1 MQPSLSLSMDGD
13 SPGLVT
19 PTHSPTPGQLP
30 PRFPVNAYPTM
41 PHHEEPVAIAIETLS
56 VFEEA
61 TQTAAHFLTMPISAI
76 GFCEGEDLV
85 LKAAVGLSHLGFMNP
100 LARTRRLPLADSVVQ
115 AACHQPQCLVLE
127 DAATHELYQTSE
139 LLQAYGIKAFIG
151 LPLCTSAGQTIGLLM
166 VMHTQPQT
174 VTDQAIAFMEMVAR
188 WSVSEYERH
197 QLTQAAA
204 TVVDRPLQAIA
215 PPAQVSGAGNADA
228 AWIDQVRLHLISQL
242 THELRPPLTSITGMA
257 GMLGREIYGP
267 LTPKQ
272 QEYTEIVRSS
282 SQDLLDTVDEIIELG
297 SLTTNPTAL
306 APTTLDVEMVAQQVV
321 SGLTNLAKQKDQDL
335 ALTVEPRS
343 RLWVLDK
350 QVLKQLLYHLVFC
363 VLHISGEGG
372 TIRIHASRRGDGLS
386 LAVWLSNPWL
396 GEGLPNSVVAFQ
408 PYLSAPQAGGYG
420 DAEGISPQAPPVPLG
435 DQTADTE
442 RSREVLALILSRHL
456 AESYGGHLTL
466 QGNPE
471 AGYRLV
477 ASLPAQPAQPAE

>member
-1 MQPSLSLSMDGD
+1 MQQPMSLSMDGN
-13 SPGLVT
+13 SPGWAT
-19 PTHSPTPGQLP
+19 ATYSPTPGQLP
-30 PRFPVNAYPTM
+30 HRFPLNTYPTM
-41 PHHEEPVAIAIETLS
+41 PHREEPAAIAIETLS

-100 LARTRRLPLADSVVQ
+100 LARTRRLPLGDSLVQ
-115 AACHQPQCLVLE
+115 AVCNQSQCLVLA
-127 DAATHELYQTSE
+127 DTATHALHQTSE
-139 LLQAYGIKAFIG
+139 LLKAYGVKAFIG
-151 LPLCTSAGQTIGLLM
+151 LPLRTSAGQTIGLLM
-166 VMHTQPQT
+166 VMHTQPQA
-174 VTDQAIAFMEMVAR
+174 VTDQEIAFMEMVVR

-204 TVVDRPLQAIA
+204 IA
-215 PPAQVSGAGNADA
+215 PLVPALASEQGDTDVALV
-228 AWIDQVRLHLISQL
+228 DQVRLNLITQL
-242 THELRPPLTSITGMA
+242 TQELRPPLTSIAGMA

-297 SLTTNPTAL
+297 NLTPHPAAL
-306 APTTLDVEMVAQQVV
+306 ALTTLDVEMVAQQVV
-321 SGLTNLAKQKDQDL
+321 SGLTNLAQQKEQEL

-408 PYLSAPQAGGYG
+408 PYLSAPLPGEHSEVQ
-420 DAEGISPQAPPVPLG
+420 ELSLNAPPLPP
-435 DQTADTE
+435 ADRAAETE

-477 ASLPAQPAQPAE
+477 ALLPAQPAQPAE

>member
-1 MQPSLSLSMDGD
+1 MQQPLSLSMDGD

-19 PTHSPTPGQLP
+19 ATYSSTPGQLP
-30 PRFPVNAYPTM
+30 SRFPVNAYPTM
-41 PHHEEPVAIAIETLS
+41 PHREEPAAIAIETLS

-61 TQTAAHFLTMPISAI
+61 TQTAARFLTMPISAI
-76 GFCEGEDLV
+76 GLREGEDLV

-100 LARTRRLPLADSVVQ
+100 LARTRRLPLADSLVQ
-115 AACHQPQCLVLE
+115 TAWHQSQYLVLE
-127 DAATHELYQTSE
+127 DAATHELAQTSE
-139 LLQAYGIKAFIG
+139 LLQGYGIQALIG
-151 LPLCTSAGQTIGLLM
+151 LPLRTSMGQTIGLLM
-166 VMHTQPQT
+166 VMHTQPQA
-174 VTDQAIAFMEMVAR
+174 VTEQAIAFMEMVAR

-197 QLTQAAA
+197 QLTHAAA
-204 TVVDRPLQAIA
+204 FSPAVPA
-215 PPAQVSGAGNADA
+215 PASKEKAADVA
-228 AWIDQVRLHLISQL
+228 LVDQVRLHLITQL
-242 THELRPPLTSITGMA
+242 TQELRPPLTSITGMA

-282 SQDLLDTVDEIIELG
+282 SQDLLNTVDEIIELG
-297 SLTTNPTAL
+297 HLTPDAAAL

-321 SGLTNLAKQKDQDL
+321 SGLTNLAKQKEQEL

-363 VLHISGEGG
+363 VLHVSGEGG

-408 PYLSAPQAGGYG
+408 PYLSSPSSGGHG
-420 DAEGISPQAPPVPLG
+420 DARALPLQAPPLSPAG
-435 DQTADTE
+435 QTAELE

-456 AESYGGHLTL
+456 AESYGGHLAL

-471 AGYRLV
+471 AGYRFV
-477 ASLPAQPAQPAE
+477 ALLPAQPAQPVE